1 MKKSVRILSALGA
14 AALLAGMSLP
24 ASAQTRASFAT
35 FDRDGNGVITQQE
48 LDRVRAQRPGMGRN
62 ALSFAQMDA
71 NKDGYIDQ
79 ADREAMARQQRD
91 QWFDAADSNKDGS
104 LSRAEFDA
112 AQTRRMAGE
121 HGRGPGRMPAPAPA
135 PTN

>member
-71 NKDGYIDQ
+71 NKDGVISRNEFANAHQ
-79 ADREAMARQQRD
+79 NRMRPGQRKGAMQGQG
-91 QWFDAADSNKDGS
+91 Q
-104 LSRAEFDA
+104 
-112 AQTRRMAGE
+112 
-121 HGRGPGRMPAPAPA
+121 GRGMGRGMNRPDFADFD
-135 PTN
+135 TNR